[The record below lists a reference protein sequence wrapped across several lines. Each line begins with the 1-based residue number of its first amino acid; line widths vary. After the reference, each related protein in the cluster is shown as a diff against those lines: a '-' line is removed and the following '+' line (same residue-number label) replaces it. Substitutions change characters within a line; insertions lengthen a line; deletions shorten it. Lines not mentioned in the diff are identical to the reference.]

1 MESIHSLLPADPEIK
16 APDFVDAVARFR
28 SAVKEFTQAVE
39 KLDNTIAAAIEAFGG
54 HDATSTVLETPI
66 PTGYH
71 PPA

>member
-54 HDATSTVLETPI
+54 HDATPNVLDETL
-66 PTGYH
+66 TGYH